1 MTAIRK
7 TDHLHGFSHESD
19 SNILNMEEDFGA
31 HHYERIDLVVRHAK
45 GCWLTD
51 ENGQKYLDC
60 LAAYSAAN
68 PGHHHPKITQAV
80 MDALNGNYASVLS
93 NVVYSD
99 PLGVFL
105 STAAK
110 FAPQMAPRFG
120 NNGNKVLPKNGGVES
135 VETAIKTMRYF
146 GYKHKGI
153 EDGKQEIIVF
163 NNNFHGRTISVVSF
177 SSSKK
182 YNEGF
187 GPLTGGFVSVEFGD
201 IFAVKKAIN
210 KNTCGILV
218 EPMQGEG
225 GMKVPPKGFLKGLRQ
240 LCDDNDLL
248 LVCDEIQVGM
258 GRTGKKFCFEHDG
271 IVPDGVILGKA
282 LSGGLIP
289 LSVFITN
296 AKIMDMVFS
305 KGSDGSTFGG
315 YPLACVA
322 GTAALEVFNEEKLAQ
337 RAAEKGKILK
347 KRIEAI
353 AKKSP
358 HVKEVRGKGLFIGI
372 EVKKGNAMDFCRR
385 LLGYGLIVNDSHGH
399 TIRISPPLI
408 INDDEIDFMVEQ
420 LEKVLLNK
428 TIKNSGDTLLNL
440 LNEVRCPRNS
450 RDS

>member
-1 MTAIRK
+1 MRK
-7 TDHLHGFSHESD
+7 IHYFSGFSNEND
-19 SNILNMEEDFGA
+19 KAIFNLEEDYGA
-31 HHYERIDLVVRHAK
+31 HHYDRINLVVRHAK

-51 ENGQKYLDC
+51 EKGNKYLDC

-68 PGHHHPKITQAV
+68 SGHHHPTITNAV
-80 MDALNGNYASVLS
+80 MDALIGNYASVLS
-93 NVVYSD
+93 NVVFTD
-99 PLGVFL
+99 PLGIFL
-105 STAAK
+105 SEAAK

-120 NNGNKVLPKNGGVES
+120 NYGNKVLPKNGGVES
-135 VETAIKTMRYF
+135 VETAVKTMRYF
-146 GYKHKGI
+146 GFKHKKI
-153 EDGKQEIIVF
+153 ADGNQEIIVF
-163 NNNFHGRTISVVSF
+163 NENFHGRTISIVSF
-177 SSSKK
+177 SSNQK
-182 YNEGF
+182 YKQGF
-187 GPLTGGFVSVEFGD
+187 GPLTPGFVSVEFGNLEQ
-201 IFAVKKAIN
+201 VKKAIN

-225 GMKVPPKGFLKGLRQ
+225 GMKIPPKGFLKGLRN
-240 LCDDNDLL
+240 LCDEHDLL
-248 LVCDEIQVGM
+248 LICDEIQVGM
-258 GRTGKKFCFEHDG
+258 GRTGKKFCFEHDN

-322 GTAALEVFNEEKLAQ
+322 GTAALKVFEEEKLAEQ
-337 RAAEKGKILK
+337 SAKKGKILK

-372 EVKKGNAMDFCRR
+372 EVKENNAMEFCRK
-385 LLGYGLIVNDSHGH
+385 LLKLGLIVNDSHGH

-408 INDDEIDFMVEQ
+408 INEEEMDFMVKQ
-420 LEKVLLNK
+420 LEKVLV
-428 TIKNSGDTLLNL
+428 D
-440 LNEVRCPRNS
+440 
-450 RDS
+450 